1 MTIKIAVF
9 GRSELIN
16 RMQNII
22 NISDEFEI
30 LAFKYSKIREVTHL
44 LNHAFTCDV
53 YVFLEPFAYLTV
65 KSELD
70 KKRVPSLYI
79 SVDEYMILTSFYQ
92 LRFSNKPKLNRL
104 SIDVSNETH
113 LNEVLNE
120 LHIRE
125 NEIYTYSYNTLNK
138 EPPSIQDIFNFHQEL
153 WEKGKIDMVLTSIKD
168 MEQKLQ
174 TIGIPVRSMH
184 IPQSN
189 ITEVIE
195 QAKSII
201 LLNKNKS
208 AQIVAGHISIK
219 HIKEDTYKQQAI
231 DHFHR
236 VLQEFS
242 KKTHT
247 SILSLKENHF
257 ILFGTRGIL
266 DHITNHYRDLPL
278 LKQIKEFTSLE
289 VDIGFGFGLTAKQAE
304 ANALIALD
312 KCGES
317 EIGHCYIVNDQQ
329 EIIGPIGVEKQIDAS
344 ELYQALIHKAR
355 LNNDL
360 SYNFIEF
367 ITTRNNEPFS
377 SHDIATFYQ
386 VTKRSAER
394 TVNKLLTGE
403 VIKVVGEEKPYL
415 QGRPRKLFQINV

>member
-1 MTIKIAVF
+1 YSRGIAMTIKIAVF

-22 NISDEFEI
+22 NISDAFEI

-53 YVFLEPFAYLTV
+53 YVFLEPFAYLSV

-92 LRFSNKPKLNRL
+92 LRFSNKQKLNRL

-120 LHIRE
+120 LHIHE

-138 EPPSIQDIFNFHQEL
+138 EPPSIQDLFNFHQEL

-195 QAKSII
+195 QANSII
-201 LLNKNKS
+201 LLHKNKS
-208 AQIVAGHISIK
+208 AQIVTVNIDMNHIHKHSYQRHSIVYY
-219 HIKEDTYKQQAI
+219 HYVIAACSHESHAANLSEQEHHD
-231 DHFHR
+231 
-236 VLQEFS
+236 VLYGS
-242 KKTHT
+242 RC
-247 SILSLKENHF
+247 SLHNIICHA
-257 ILFGTRGIL
+257 
-266 DHITNHYRDLPL
+266 PL
-278 LKQIKEFTSLE
+278 LPVPELSHQMTSLD
-289 VDIGFGFGLTAKQAE
+289 VD
-304 ANALIALD
+304 
-312 KCGES
+312 
-317 EIGHCYIVNDQQ
+317 
-329 EIIGPIGVEKQIDAS
+329 
-344 ELYQALIHKAR
+344 
-355 LNNDL
+355 
-360 SYNFIEF
+360 
-367 ITTRNNEPFS
+367 
-377 SHDIATFYQ
+377 
-386 VTKRSAER
+386 
-394 TVNKLLTGE
+394 
-403 VIKVVGEEKPYL
+403 
-415 QGRPRKLFQINV
+415 